1 LGIAIVS
8 TLLGTTGPVGFLIGL
23 VIGAIVV
30 VGAWWVGKQAITET
44 IENLH
49 LPGTVIK
56 AALWESRFQN
66 LLDEG
71 RQKCEEAIRASVEEK
86 LQPFGPAITAEI
98 LSRVR
103 SLWQNGPQ

>member
-1 LGIAIVS
+1 
-8 TLLGTTGPVGFLIGL
+8 VGFLIGL
-23 VIGAIVV
+23 VIGAIVA
-30 VGAWWVGKQAITET
+30 VGAWWVGKQAIAET

-56 AALWESRFQN
+56 AALWDSRFQK

-71 RQKCEEAIRASVEEK
+71 RQKCREAVRASVEEK
-86 LQPFGPAITAEI
+86 LQPLGPAIIAEI

-103 SLWQNGPQ
+103 TLWQNGPR